1 MSTMFLVVWSCFTG
15 STLFLLYVIAFQI
28 SGRCNTEYCIDFAEE
43 IEPGEDNILL
53 ENKKTDSQ
61 MLDNPVK
68 PVTSFICQAIPKTD
82 RWIFWSMV

>member
-1 MSTMFLVVWSCFTG
+1 MSLSFSEPVSTMFLVVWSCFTG

-53 ENKKTDSQ
+53 ENKKTYSQ
-61 MLDNPVK
+61 MLDI
-68 PVTSFICQAIPKTD
+68 ICQAIPKT
-82 RWIFWSMV
+82 